1 MNAATRIPILRFRA
15 GTIPCAVAAR
25 DVRTVRGS
33 SAASAPLWQLLGIAP
48 VQHDADE
55 RDNTW
60 VLSLAHGSASAE
72 VVVQGPMDLA
82 EVGLADVLTRPP
94 ALVLQNNNLIFGF
107 VRCARELVVLFD
119 IPTLVALA
127 S

>member
-1 MNAATRIPILRFRA
+1 M
-15 GTIPCAVAAR
+15 
-25 DVRTVRGS
+25 
-33 SAASAPLWQLLGIAP
+33 WKLLGVAP
-48 VQHDADE
+48 VQHDEDE

-60 VLSLAHGSASAE
+60 VLSLAHGSASADL
-72 VVVQGPMDLA
+72 VVQGPMDLA
-82 EVGLADVLTRPP
+82 EVSVADVLTRPP
-94 ALVLQNNNLIFGF
+94 ALVLQNNDLIFGF

>member
-1 MNAATRIPILRFRA
+1 
-15 GTIPCAVAAR
+15 
-25 DVRTVRGS
+25 
-33 SAASAPLWQLLGIAP
+33 LWKLLGIAP
-48 VQHDADE
+48 TQHDDGE

-82 EVGLADVLTRPP
+82 EVSVADVLTRPP
-94 ALVLQNNNLIFGF
+94 TLVLANNDLIFGF

>member
-1 MNAATRIPILRFRA
+1 
-15 GTIPCAVAAR
+15 
-25 DVRTVRGS
+25 
-33 SAASAPLWQLLGIAP
+33 LWQLLGVAP
-48 VQHDADE
+48 AQHDDGE

-60 VLSLAHGSASAE
+60 VLSLAHGSASAD
-72 VVVQGPMDLA
+72 VVVEGPMDLA
-82 EVGLADVLTRPP
+82 EVTVADVLTRPP
-94 ALVLQNNNLIFGF
+94 ALVLQNNQLIFGF